1 MEHIITLPF
10 LGTMRIYMA
19 VILFMLIIIIWPHIK
34 MPIVY
39 FIGRMKKLKVS
50 AVEVELEAE
59 SKALKTDISEM
70 DKNSAALAAR
80 IGKNANDLVELR
92 KRIDSLEKLMVDI
105 SLDQKKH
112 MVFNEELP
120 PEDRMYAGLH
130 YISLGGNHGT
140 KKVVIKMCTN
150 NAEFYRMAVKVSP
163 HLAVDELKSLL

>member
-1 MEHIITLPF
+1 
-10 LGTMRIYMA
+10 
-19 VILFMLIIIIWPHIK
+19 

-39 FIGRMKKLKVS
+39 FFGRMKKIKMP

-59 SKALKTDISEM
+59 SKALETGISEM
-70 DKNSAALAAR
+70 DKNSAALAVR

-112 MVFNEELP
+112 MVFNKELP
-120 PEDRMYAGLH
+120 LEDRMYAGLV

-140 KKVVIKMCTN
+140 KKVVIEMCKN
-150 NAEFYRMAVKVSP
+150 NPELYRMVVKLSP